1 MSRDSQR
8 KLYSAERALMKQRG
22 GEPAVEAAHAAP
34 VAVADHS
41 EILAAIED
49 LKRTLEKNAQPA
61 MPDDMP
67 EMSVLRGQLHELR
80 ESIDMTKREIAAMRQ
95 PGQSDDRFVTA
106 AMELDAIVGATEK
119 ATHNILSASEDIN
132 DIIMELKDRVG
143 DVSAQQR
150 LDDMANLVIQIFE
163 NCNFQDITGQR
174 TGKVVKTI
182 NFLEERIMTMINIWG
197 EEEFQ
202 GIEITEEAQD
212 EDEKLLQG
220 PQLEGEGVSQAD
232 IDALFD

>member
-1 MSRDSQR
+1 MSGESQR
-8 KLYSAERALMKQRG
+8 KLYSAERALLKNR
-22 GEPAVEAAHAAP
+22 VSAP
-34 VAVADHS
+34 VAETSATVIQTDNS
-41 EILAAIED
+41 EILAAIAD
-49 LKRTLEKNAQPA
+49 LKQTIEKNTQPQ

-80 ESIDMTKREIAAMRQ
+80 DSIEKTKREIAAMRS
-95 PGQSDDRFVTA
+95 PGQTDDRLMSA
-106 AMELDAIVGATEK
+106 AMELDAIVGATEV

-132 DIIMELKDRVG
+132 DAIFELKDRIG
-143 DVSAQQR
+143 DVAAHQK
-150 LDDMANLVIQIFE
+150 LDDMANMVMKIFE

-182 NFLEERIMTMINIWG
+182 DFLEDRIMTMINIWG
-197 EEEFQ
+197 EEEFH
-202 GIEITEEAQD
+202 GIEVTEEAQD

-220 PQLEGEGVSQAD
+220 PQLDGQGVSQDD